1 MHKAYDCVLQTIVS
15 AKDAV
20 INRGFEPY
28 RYECLCCGEE
38 VRLAAPFSEQRAPH
52 FRHLSGNND
61 TECEEYFG
69 LGEAR
74 LSKRGNRR
82 GYREVAEIY
91 YSNVKKAFLLKI
103 KFAEE
108 ELYHH
113 EALNASLTIKTA
125 ENKTPFKSVLINKTN
140 FVPDVAVPFILD
152 QYSDNYFVSIS
163 DTNSRVYDF
172 MAIDALSVFKI
183 QGDGDDYVAKQV
195 KSRNST
201 PVIYTNTRYLLISLN
216 PNRIEHMKS
225 ALGGVAQ
232 KQIEIDTMGGLLF
245 YALEISICEADVVI
259 ENSLLNEGYRLEKNE
274 SFEVLW
280 PPCYLNGDA
289 IQCER
294 NEAFISSSF
303 ELRAHSG
310 NNLNVDEIVAGG
322 NGISK
327 VFVNK
332 IVKINR
338 KNTELQLIQA
348 HYLRELQFIKPTV
361 KKCKTYRAPE
371 NKDALLFDQ
380 NGVSNLFPG
389 QKIFMSFGRIV
400 IIYKNNIPEEI
411 IEGEDRENISD
422 EKIKADALLYYK
434 RMKKS
439 NQNKY

>member
-1 MHKAYDCVLQTIVS
+1 MHKAYDCVLQTIIT
-15 AKDAV
+15 AEDAV

-74 LSKRGNRR
+74 LSKRGERR
-82 GYREVAEIY
+82 GHREVAEIF
-91 YSNVKKAFLLKI
+91 YSNVKKAFMLKI

-108 ELYHH
+108 ELHH
-113 EALNASLTIKTA
+113 YETLNASLTIKTA
-125 ENKTPFKSVLINKTN
+125 ANKTPFKSVLINKTN
-140 FVPDVAVPFILD
+140 FVPDVAVSFILD
-152 QYSDNYFVSIS
+152 QYSNNYFISIS

-172 MAIDALSVFKI
+172 MATDALSVFKI
-183 QGDGDDYVAKQV
+183 QGDGEDYVAKQV
-195 KSRNST
+195 KSCNST

-216 PNRIEHMKS
+216 PNRIEHMKN
-225 ALGGVAQ
+225 ALGGTVH

-245 YALEISICEADVVI
+245 YALEINICEMEDVI
-259 ENSLLNEGYRLEKNE
+259 ENSLQNEGYRLEKNE

-280 PPCYLNGDA
+280 PPCYVNGEA
-289 IQCER
+289 LQCER
-294 NEAFISSSF
+294 DEAFISSSF

-310 NNLNVDEIVAGG
+310 NNLNVDEIIAGD

-327 VFVNK
+327 VFINK

-338 KNTELQLIQA
+338 KNTELQLRQA
-348 HYLRELQFIKPTV
+348 HYSREQQFVKPTV
-361 KKCKTYRAPE
+361 KKCKAYRAPE
-371 NKDALLFDQ
+371 SMNALLFDQ

-389 QKIFMSFGRIV
+389 QKIFMSSGRTVIV
-400 IIYKNNIPEEI
+400 YKNNIPVEI
-411 IEGEDRENISD
+411 IKGEDKDNLND
-422 EKIKADALLYYK
+422 EKIKADAPLYYK
-434 RMKKS
+434 CTNRS
-439 NQNKY
+439 DQSI